1 MELES
6 VLIECNNVVMSE
18 CQIISESVN
27 ESIIELLI
35 HFRIL
40 FSLEIYLCR
49 ETMIHWAFY
58 KNK

>member
-40 FSLEIYLCR
+40 FSLEIYLCP
-49 ETMIHWAFY
+49 ETMIH
-58 KNK
+58 